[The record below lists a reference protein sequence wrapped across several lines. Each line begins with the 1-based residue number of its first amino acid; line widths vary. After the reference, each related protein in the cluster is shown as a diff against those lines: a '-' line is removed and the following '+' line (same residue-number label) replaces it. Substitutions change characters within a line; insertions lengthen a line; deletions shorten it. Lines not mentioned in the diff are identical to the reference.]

1 VAVAAAVSCIVA
13 SALLGFGHKA
23 DPDDPEPG
31 HETDDGTASDPGLD
45 ADGLDPLEE
54 TPGGAVPAAVPAGA
68 AAAGAAAGAG
78 AVTSTSPSVNGKD
91 VRKLI
96 VACDAGM
103 GSSVMLASQ
112 MRKKLKPYNIE
123 VEHSP
128 VNSIPADAQ
137 VVLTQAELAE
147 RARGIAPHAVV
158 VPFKQFM
165 GDPAFTKIENAIK
178 DGGEIRG

>member
-1 VAVAAAVSCIVA
+1 
-13 SALLGFGHKA
+13 
-23 DPDDPEPG
+23 
-31 HETDDGTASDPGLD
+31 
-45 ADGLDPLEE
+45 
-54 TPGGAVPAAVPAGA
+54 VPTIAGA
-68 AAAGAAAGAG
+68 
-78 AVTSTSPSVNGKD
+78 D
-91 VRKLI
+91 IRKVV

-112 MRKKLKPYNIE
+112 MRKKLKPYNVE

-128 VNSIPADAQ
+128 VNNIPQDAQ
-137 VVLTQAELAE
+137 IVLTQAELAD
-147 RARGIAPHAVV
+147 RARGIAPNAVV

>member
-1 VAVAAAVSCIVA
+1 
-13 SALLGFGHKA
+13 
-23 DPDDPEPG
+23 
-31 HETDDGTASDPGLD
+31 
-45 ADGLDPLEE
+45 
-54 TPGGAVPAAVPAGA
+54 
-68 AAAGAAAGAG
+68 
-78 AVTSTSPSVNGKD
+78 VNGKD

-112 MRKKLKPYNIE
+112 MRKKLKPYNVE

-128 VNSIPADAQ
+128 VNSIPGDAQ
-137 VVLTQAELAE
+137 IVLTQGELAD
-147 RARGIAPHAVV
+147 RARNIAPNAVV

-165 GDPAFTKIENAIK
+165 GDPAFTRIENAIK